1 MANARSRYS
10 RARLRAKARRPRK
23 RGGSLV
29 WGLGIAVVLV
39 LGVGAI
45 VASKTS
51 TSYPAGR
58 GPNDHWHA
66 AFGLN
71 VCGQWQP
78 PPPEFQ
84 TQHDNPSLGAPIH
97 THAASGDVI
106 HFEPGGDA
114 QSAGANAT
122 VGKWFKFGGWQLDE
136 TSVTRNGVSK
146 KNGDTCPG
154 TGGKKAQNGV
164 VSWSV
169 NGKQHSGNLASFA
182 PNNNDVI
189 VLAFLPKGQSVT
201 KLGDPPSKKL
211 LPDAAAVP
219 ESGGTQNTT
228 TQSIPTGIPQP
239 STPGAA
245 PTTPTP
251 STPTPS
257 AP

>member
-78 PPPEFQ
+78 FAPEFQ
-84 TQHDNPSLGAPIH
+84 TQHDDPAKYAPIH
-97 THAASGDVI
+97 THGDGVL
-106 HFEPGGDA
+106 HFEPNGDVQA
-114 QSAGANAT
+114 AGAKAT

-136 TSVTRNGVSK
+136 TSFTYTTVSE
-146 KNGDTCPG
+146 KNGNTCADKA
-154 TGGKKAQNGV
+154 GKKTKGV
-164 VSWSV
+164 VNWAV
-169 NGKQHSGNLASFA
+169 NGKQHSGNLASFV

-201 KLGDPPSKKL
+201 KLGDPPSKAKL
-211 LPDAAAVP
+211 PNAPAVP
-219 ESGGTQNTT
+219 ESGA
-228 TQSIPTGIPQP
+228 TQS
-239 STPGAA
+239 STPTQSLPPGVSLPPGATA
-245 PTTPTP
+245 PTP

-257 AP
+257 APAP